1 VSIRPA
7 DFPRTLKASIARAL
21 HENLVERAEKGPA
34 EPALDAFIPEILAVS
49 QRLEQH
55 VAGKASA
62 IAARAAHA
70 AHAEVAD
77 IEVDTWTRHIECFLT
92 IESNRKS
99 GPHVAAARA
108 LHQAAFPSGL
118 GLVDAPIPEENT
130 QCRHALAVL
139 RAPEHQATVAA
150 IGLPV
155 LWLELLE
162 MALGESDA
170 AFAAATEAR
179 GAQSTHVGLGK
190 DAEAE
195 WTEVIARLRKYV
207 ESRARAGETE
217 KQAEGRALLAP
228 LLDAIQK
235 AKAVAAGRA
244 TRRGKKEKG
253 SAGENAPPSVG

>member
-1 VSIRPA
+1 MSIRPA

-21 HENLVERAEKGPA
+21 HDNLVARAEAGPA
-34 EPALDAFIPEILAVS
+34 EPALDAFVPELLAVS
-49 QRLEQH
+49 QRLELH
-55 VAGKASA
+55 VSGKASA

-70 AHAEVAD
+70 AEAEIAD
-77 IEVDTWTRHIECFLT
+77 IEVDTWTRHIECYLT
-92 IESNRKS
+92 IESNRKT

-108 LHQAAFPSGL
+108 LHGAAFPSGL

-139 RAPEHQATVAA
+139 RAPEHAATVAA

-155 LWLELLE
+155 LWLDFLE
-162 MALGESDA
+162 AAIGMSDA
-170 AFAAATEAR
+170 AFALATEAR

-195 WTEVIARLRKYV
+195 WAEVTARLRKYV
-207 ESRARAGETE
+207 DSRARAGEVD
-217 KQAEGRALLAP
+217 KQAEGRTLLAP

-244 TRRGKKEKG
+244 TRRGKKG
-253 SAGENAPPSVG
+253 AAGENAPPSVG